1 MQHLKKLPLLGKLF
15 KDWTYG
21 FIEGLIVA
29 LLIAVLFLPLIQE
42 MILACL
48 FANLLCSLLVWLEVR
63 VIPRKE
69 PQHTEV
75 SRAIP
80 EHETVTPRAYKTC
93 PECGNKTMHK
103 VGCSKRKKQP

>member
-48 FANLLCSLLVWLEVR
+48 FANLLFSLMVWLEVR
-63 VIPRKE
+63 VIPPRKE
-69 PQHTEV
+69 GVARDTQK
-75 SRAIP
+75 P
-80 EHETVTPRAYKTC
+80 EPETVTPRTYKTC